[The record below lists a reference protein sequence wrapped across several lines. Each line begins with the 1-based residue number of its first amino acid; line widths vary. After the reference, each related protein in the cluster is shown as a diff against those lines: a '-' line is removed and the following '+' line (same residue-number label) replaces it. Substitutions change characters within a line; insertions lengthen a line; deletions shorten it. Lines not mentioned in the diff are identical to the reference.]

1 MLDRSAYLQ
10 EGGPWRG
17 IKRPRLPLDYRDFLA
32 AAQVCSRVAVAL
44 LCCLPSLGLAADHG
58 GGTHRGGNHRIRVT
72 PDLAAEP
79 GFMFT
84 AETNI
89 YRSSLYVNA
98 FAEYQTEDLWNLG
111 VYVINMPTLGSS
123 QSFEYDAYVSIAKW
137 LRITEHWLINV
148 GTQNGTT
155 LFQTPRQWHDFTYA
169 QGFVR
174 INEYLNLSA
183 GSFYVNRALAT
194 INQPIGASVGID
206 INFIPGTL
214 WTECDFLSGNTNIS
228 GSVVNLFW
236 RPIKPVSLYV
246 GVQVPAAQSGNE
258 FAGNIG
264 IALQD

>member
-98 FAEYQTEDLWNLG
+98 FAEYQTE
-111 VYVINMPTLGSS
+111 V
-123 QSFEYDAYVSIAKW
+123 KW
-137 LRITEHWLINV
+137 SP
-148 GTQNGTT
+148 
-155 LFQTPRQWHDFTYA
+155 FSRQRFKLCA
-169 QGFVR
+169 VMR
-174 INEYLNLSA
+174 NEKL
-183 GSFYVNRALAT
+183 
-194 INQPIGASVGID
+194 
-206 INFIPGTL
+206 
-214 WTECDFLSGNTNIS
+214 
-228 GSVVNLFW
+228 
-236 RPIKPVSLYV
+236 
-246 GVQVPAAQSGNE
+246 
-258 FAGNIG
+258 
-264 IALQD
+264 